1 MAVTPTPSAQ
11 ISSNINLGLPSGV
24 PEGFKQPESISLY
37 QIIVQTANNILGAIE
52 TYCGLTQKPMTQ
64 WNLLTP
70 DATLR
75 RQNLGRLYVIASEVI
90 AYGGFVNLFNNAG
103 VLTARNSN
111 SSTGRRAMGYCNV
124 NNTAQSGMAIGQ
136 YGEVILSQGIVTVG
150 GINPG
155 DLLFLAAVNGGIQ
168 VGPDVTAGHIEQFIG
183 IGIAANLVYVDIT
196 MGSWIQH

>member
-1 MAVTPTPSAQ
+1 MAISPSPSAQ
-11 ISSNINLGLPSGV
+11 ISSSINLGLPSGV
-24 PEGFKQPESISLY
+24 PEGFKQQESISLY
-37 QIIVQTANNILGAIE
+37 QIIVQTANNLLGALE

-64 WNLLTP
+64 WSLLSP

-90 AYGGFVNLFNNAG
+90 AYGAFVNLFNNGG

-111 SSTGRRAMGYCNV
+111 SSTGKRAMGYCNV
-124 NNTAQSGMAIGQ
+124 NNTAQSGIGIGQ
-136 YGEVILSQGIVTVG
+136 YGEIILSQGIIPIG
-150 GINPG
+150 GVAVG
-155 DLLFLAAVNGGIQ
+155 DLLFLSAANGAIQ

-196 MGSWIQH
+196 MGSYIQH